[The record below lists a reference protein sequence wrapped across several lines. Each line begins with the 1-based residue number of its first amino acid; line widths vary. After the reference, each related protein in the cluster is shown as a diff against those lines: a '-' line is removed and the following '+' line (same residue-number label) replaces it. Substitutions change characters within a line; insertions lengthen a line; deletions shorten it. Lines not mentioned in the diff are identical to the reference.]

1 MIEYTSRIGSRTL
14 SNIAALGS
22 AAGIYVAFYPTLI
35 TGGPYY
41 LFWTD
46 EFSCYV
52 QNSKLYFEADPKM
65 GDNGRWSTPISVNTF
80 YRFLLIYNFTGSD
93 SANPTFYLNGATPT
107 VTEESTPADVNSH
120 SASIFYFGNY
130 THVAGSNAYGF
141 QGYISECAI
150 YSSVASADRTLISK
164 INLKGDAARYP
175 NCLHYWD
182 CNVVHDGVA
191 ITQFS
196 SPLVPNAD
204 DIYTWETAGPAWS
217 ALDADDANTIKCT
230 KNDDGEVAVF
240 SLTTTTIPAGADIV
254 SITVRLKGNSE
265 DGDGFNIELWIN
277 GAWTSPISSGDLP
290 SSSGYTSYIYFDNP
304 TPYAWTQATIDD
316 LKIRL
321 TPPASIGKDSELTLV
336 YIEVVPFYMQPRI
349 RDSIAGNHIVT
360 SGALAK
366 SEFFMSYR

>member
-46 EFSCYV
+46 EFSAYV
-52 QNSKLYFEADPKM
+52 QNSKLYFEADPKD

-93 SANPTFYLNGATPT
+93 SANPIFYLNGTTPT

-130 THVAGSNAYGF
+130 THVSGSNAYGF

-150 YSSVASADRTLISK
+150 YSSVASDDRTLISK

-182 CNVVHDGVA
+182 CNVVHDGTA
-191 ITQFS
+191 ITQN
-196 SPLVPNAD
+196 LGACVPNGD
-204 DIYTWETAGPAWS
+204 DTYTWETAGPAWS
-217 ALDADDANTIKCT
+217 VLDADDGTSLKCT
-230 KNDDGEVAVF
+230 KNDDGEILVCN
-240 SLTTTTIPAGADIV
+240 LTSITLPAGADVV
-254 SITVRLKGNSE
+254 SITVRVKGDSE
-265 DGDGFNIELWIN
+265 DGDAFQVALWIN
-277 GAWTSPISSGDLP
+277 GAWTSNISTGALSGGY
-290 SSSGYTSYIYFDNP
+290 SSYLYFDNT
-304 TPYAWTQATIDD
+304 TPYAWDQSTIDN
-316 LKIRL
+316 LKVRL
-321 TPPASIGKDSELTLV
+321 TPPASIGKDEELEPE
-336 YIEVVPFYMQPRI
+336 YIEVIPFFMMPRI